1 MTHTTNH
8 IKKTSL
14 LLAGA
19 VALMVW
25 AQPGLAQVEQ
35 TAAPCMPAAAAYQAP
50 AASFQVQCPDPCPVT
65 QQNLGPVIMPVI
77 IQPAQ
82 VIEVPN
88 AAPQPGSPIAR
99 FNEQQQLNRQLQ
111 KGSDITVADASSAAG
126 LNIETPIRCEIPFPT
141 KEIISNI
148 PMNPDDF
155 KMTRLDKNDP
165 LPRYEVN
172 GYTFT
177 NQPLD
182 LAIQNLVTEAGIHV
196 FSDDGLYPEI
206 SAEDVRG
213 ELSAVIEE
221 LVNAG
226 DAYFRYDATKK
237 KLYLSRWARFELA
250 VPGGRVGLFAVLDAL
265 RGAGI
270 TNVQPDFGTNTLYF
284 RVNTEKQAV
293 IERLIGYLKEDPRLL
308 MMDIKVYRLTE
319 RPDTPALDWQTII
332 QNFGVKRV
340 NMSVGGIVG
349 RMVITGHQKRHYS
362 LIDSLQKQ
370 ANVSLVSEGVAIMP
384 NAWKVRFDIGQC
396 ARFQTPERD
405 LSLLLQ
411 SNIQS
416 PDRIESNISLDTIN
430 GEITSFYSFYTID
443 DNLSII
449 GIPGSVFNKDWK
461 GVEYLITMQPRILRL
476 VKEGE

>member
-1 MTHTTNH
+1 MMNISTEMQ
-8 IKKTSL
+8 TS
-14 LLAGA
+14 
-19 VALMVW
+19 
-25 AQPGLAQVEQ
+25 E
-35 TAAPCMPAAAAYQAP
+35 PC
-50 AASFQVQCPDPCPVT
+50 SVT
-65 QQNLGPVIMPVI
+65 QQNLGPIIMPVI

-82 VIEVPN
+82 VVKAYPT
-88 AAPQPGSPIAR
+88 PQSGSPIDR
-99 FNEQQQLNRQLQ
+99 FNEQQQMNRQLQ
-111 KGSDITVADASSAAG
+111 KGNDISVMDLSSATT
-126 LNIETPIRCEIPFPT
+126 LNIETPIRCDIPFPT
-141 KEIISNI
+141 KQIISNI
-148 PMNPDDF
+148 PMNSDDF

-206 SAEDVRG
+206 SAEDLRG
-213 ELSAVIEE
+213 ELSDVIEE
-221 LVNAG
+221 LANAG
-226 DAYFRYDATKK
+226 DAYFRYDAMKK
-237 KLYLSRWARFELA
+237 KLYLSRWARFELS

-284 RVNTEKQAV
+284 RANTEVQSTV
-293 IERLIGYLKEDPRLL
+293 ERLIEYLKEDPRLL
-308 MMDIKVYRLTE
+308 MMDVKVYRLTE
-319 RPDTPALDWQTII
+319 RPNASELNWQTII

-340 NMSVGGIVG
+340 NMSVGGIMG
-349 RMVITGHQKRHYS
+349 RMIVTGHQKQNYS

-370 ANVSLVSEGVAIMP
+370 VNVNLVSEGVAIMP

-396 ARFQTPERD
+396 APVQTPERD

-416 PDRIESNISLDTIN
+416 PDRIETNISLDTIN
-430 GEITSFYSFYTID
+430 GEITSFYSFYNID

-449 GIPGSVFNKDWK
+449 GIPGSIFNKNWK

-476 VKEGE
+476 VKEGEQND

>member
-1 MTHTTNH
+1 MIHTINH

-14 LLAGA
+14 LFAGA
-19 VALMVW
+19 LALIAW
-25 AQPGLAQVEQ
+25 TQPSLAQIAQ
-35 TAAPCMPAAAAYQAP
+35 TPSPCETTSPTYQSP
-50 AASFQVQCPDPCPVT
+50 IPDFNGVQYSDPCPFT

-82 VIEVPN
+82 VIEMPPVS
-88 AAPQPGSPIAR
+88 QPGSPIAR
-99 FNEQQQLNRQLQ
+99 FNEQQQVNRRLQ
-111 KGSDITVADASSAAG
+111 KGKDIPLMDTTSAAS
-126 LNIETPIRCEIPFPT
+126 LNIETPVRCAIPFPT

-148 PMNPDDF
+148 PMNINDF
-155 KMTRLDKNDP
+155 KMIRLDKNDP

-182 LAIQNLVTEAGIHV
+182 LALQNLLTEADIHV

-237 KLYLSRWARFELA
+237 KLYLSRWARFELS

-284 RVNTEKQAV
+284 RANTETQATV
-293 IERLIGYLKEDPRLL
+293 ERLMQYLKEDPRLL
-308 MMDIKVYRLTE
+308 MMDVKVYRLTE
-319 RPDTPALDWQTII
+319 RPNTPNLDWQTII
-332 QNFGVKRV
+332 QHFGVKRV
-340 NMSVGGIVG
+340 NMSVGGIMG
-349 RMVITGHQKRHYS
+349 RMIVTGHQKQNYS

-370 ANVSLVSEGVAIMP
+370 VNVNLVSEGVAIMP

-396 ARFQTPERD
+396 ARSQTPERD

-411 SNIQS
+411 SNIQA
-416 PDRIESNISLDTIN
+416 PDRIETNISLDTIN
-430 GEITSFYSFYTID
+430 GEVTSFYSFYNID

-449 GIPGSVFNKDWK
+449 GIPGSIFNKDWK